1 MKKLIVGLLF
11 VPCMASAEF
20 LDGNGLLSRMNDSES
35 IPRMVALG
43 YVQGVAD
50 VYARVKVCA
59 PQNVTAGQ
67 ARDVVKQ
74 YLELNPERRHYS
86 ADSLV
91 VNALAQV
98 WPCANNRSGTRL

>member
-1 MKKLIVGLLF
+1 MRKVIASLLF
-11 VPCMASAEF
+11 IPSIGCAEF
-20 LDGNGLLSRMNDSES
+20 LDGNGLLSRMNDSETV
-35 IPRMVALG
+35 PRMVALG

-74 YLELNPERRHYS
+74 YLEINPDRRHYS

-91 VNALAQV
+91 LNALSQT
-98 WPCANNRSGTRL
+98 WPCANNRGGTRL

>member
-1 MKKLIVGLLF
+1 MKQLIVGLLF
-11 VPCMASAEF
+11 VPCIASAEF
-20 LDGNGLLSRMNDSES
+20 MDGNGLLSRMNDSETV
-35 IPRMVALG
+35 PRMVALG

-50 VYARVKVCA
+50 VFARVKICA

-74 YLELNPERRHYS
+74 YLEINPDRRHYS

-91 VNALAQV
+91 LNALAQV
-98 WPCANNRSGTRL
+98 WPCARGGTRL